1 MDKILDAASK
11 VRCRAAA
18 VARLIRNQRPPATAA
33 MRFRRRSLLLTPHG
47 AQINP
52 AGAGTFITGVEAEQK
67 VRFAAPAAAP
77 CGVHW
82 RRRRRLIRDAARC
95 LLRAAADA
103 AAAAR
108 PQRKSVVKITTGS
121 NSVDEVLGG
130 GVESQARPSV
140 PPQPQPTCGRR
151 G

>member
-1 MDKILDAASK
+1 M
-11 VRCRAAA
+11 
-18 VARLIRNQRPPATAA
+18 RL
-33 MRFRRRSLLLTPHG
+33 RRRSLLLTPHG

-77 CGVHW
+77 SGVLW
-82 RRRRRLIRDAARC
+82 RQLRCLIRAATRC

-103 AAAAR
+103 AAAAPR

-130 GVESQARPSV
+130 GVESQARPSA